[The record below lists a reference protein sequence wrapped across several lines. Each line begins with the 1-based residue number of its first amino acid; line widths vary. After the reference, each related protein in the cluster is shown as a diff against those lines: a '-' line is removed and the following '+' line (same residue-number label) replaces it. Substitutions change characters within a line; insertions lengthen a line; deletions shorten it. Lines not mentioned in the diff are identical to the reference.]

1 MGARKRHSPRRGS
14 LAYSPRIR
22 AKSMEARIRAW
33 PKINSDE
40 PKILAHCGFKAGC
53 VQIVSIDDREK
64 VPNAGKQLVSLG
76 TVLVTPPVLILGIR
90 GYSKDHNGKHAEF
103 DVYAEDIPK
112 NISKEIS
119 LKNKQENALEN
130 AEKGLKRIKEVFAIV
145 AVSPRA
151 AGLEQKKPYV
161 FEALVSGGDIQK
173 QFTHVKELLGKE
185 IKIEQ
190 IFETGATVDVA
201 AITKGHGWQG
211 VLRRWN
217 VKKKQHKSRK
227 TVREV
232 GSLGPISPQSVMYT
246 VPRAGQTGFHQRVE
260 YDKRIMIMGNTED
273 EGIKINPDGGYK
285 HFGLVKG
292 DFIVLKGSVP
302 GTYRRLIKLRSQIR
316 NAPAK
321 VNKPNILEVVIW
333 PK

>member
-1 MGARKRHSPRRGS
+1 
-14 LAYSPRIR
+14 
-22 AKSMEARIRAW
+22 
-33 PKINSDE
+33 
-40 PKILAHCGFKAGC
+40 
-53 VQIVSIDDREK
+53 
-64 VPNAGKQLVSLG
+64 
-76 TVLVTPPVLILGIR
+76 LILGIR
-90 GYSKDHNGKHAEF
+90 GYSKDYDGLHAEF

-112 NISKEIS
+112 YITKEIT
-119 LKNKQENALEN
+119 LKNKEGALEN
-130 AEKGLKRIKEVFAIV
+130 AEKKLRKIKEVFAIV

-185 IKIEQ
+185 IKIDQ
-190 IFETGATVDVA
+190 IFELGSTVDVA
-201 AITKGHGWQG
+201 AITKGKGWQG
-211 VLRRWN
+211 VIQRWG

-246 VPRAGQTGFHQRVE
+246 VPRAGQMGFHQRTE
-260 YDKRIMIMGNTED
+260 YDKRIMIIGNTD
-273 EGIKINPDGGYK
+273 DDQIKINPDGGYK

-321 VNKPNILEVVIW
+321 VLKPNILEVVV
-333 PK
+333 

>member
-33 PKINSDE
+33 PKVDSDE

-76 TVLVTPPVLILGIR
+76 TVLVTPPVLILGVR

-112 NISKEIS
+112 SFSKEIS
-119 LKNKQENALEN
+119 LKNNQENALEN
-130 AEKGLKRIKEVFAIV
+130 AEKGLKRVKEIFAIV

-151 AGLEQKKPYV
+151 AGLDQKKPYV
-161 FEALVSGGDIQK
+161 FEAFVSGGDIQK

-185 IKIEQ
+185 IKIDQ

-211 VLRRWN
+211 VLKRWN

-246 VPRAGQTGFHQRVE
+246 VPRAGQHGFHQRVE
-260 YDKRIMIMGNTED
+260 YDKRIMIMSNTEK
-273 EGIKINPDGGYK
+273 EEFKINPDGGFK
-285 HFGLVKG
+285 HFGNVNG
-292 DFIVLKGSVP
+292 DFIIVKGSVP
-302 GTYRRLIKLRSQIR
+302 GTYRRLIKLRKQIR
-316 NAPAK
+316 NEPKK
-321 VNKPNILEVVIW
+321 VVKPNVLEIVI
-333 PK
+333 